1 MAVARTVL
9 GDIPEDNLGVTFSNE
24 HITFSWGSARRD
36 LGELYD
42 REAITKRISDSVAA
56 AKRDYNVNTLVC
68 SSTTEMGRDV
78 DIYAEVSR
86 RTGVNI
92 IASTGSH
99 GQDAA
104 LSLYWNA
111 DTADQVEWY
120 LEREITVGVG
130 KNKVKCGN
138 ITLAWAALSPTP
150 GEENWMRAAAR
161 VSRLLG
167 TPISCHCIY
176 RETPPPI
183 QIEGAAPSARP
194 EYPSDATDTDA
205 VNPGIR
211 MIDMMVSEGAEP
223 SNIKIDYHMSTG
235 GHIEPLLQVLRRG
248 VSMGFDTLSVAEGD
262 RQLVVGTIGA
272 LITSGF
278 VDHLL
283 LSPQTMGPGWIPK
296 QPRWNQEN
304 WNQDHSSLHREVI
317 PLMLKA
323 GIRERDIEKML
334 VDNPKRFL
342 SF

>member
-9 GDIPEDNLGVTFSNE
+9 GDIPAEKLGVTFTNE
-24 HITFSWGSARRD
+24 YLTFSWGSARRD

-42 REAITKRISDSVAA
+42 REAVTKRISDSVAA
-56 AKRDYNVNTLVC
+56 AKRDYNVNTLVS

-92 IASTGSH
+92 IASTGSY
-99 GQDAA
+99 GQENA
-104 LSLYWNA
+104 LSLYWNQE
-111 DTADQVEWY
+111 TADQVEWY
-120 LEREITVGVG
+120 LMREITEGVG

-138 ITLAWAALSPTP
+138 ITLAWAAHSPTSS
-150 GEENWMRAAAR
+150 EDNWMRAAAR
-161 VSRLLG
+161 VSRQLA

-176 RETPPPI
+176 PEIRP
-183 QIEGAAPSARP
+183 QVQAAGAIPVVRP
-194 EYPSDATDTDA
+194 EYPSAPIDADE
-205 VNPGIR
+205 VNPGIQ
-211 MIDMMVSEGAEP
+211 MIDIMTSEGADP

-235 GHIEPLLQVLRRG
+235 GHIEPLLQALRRG
-248 VSMGFDTLSVAEGD
+248 VYMGFETLSISEGHL
-262 RQLVVGTIGA
+262 QMVVGTIGA
-272 LITSGF
+272 LITSGY

-296 QPRWNQEN
+296 QPQWNQEN
-304 WNQDHSSLHREVI
+304 WNQDHSYLHREVI
-317 PLMLKA
+317 PLMLKV
-323 GIRERDIEKML
+323 GIRETDIEKML